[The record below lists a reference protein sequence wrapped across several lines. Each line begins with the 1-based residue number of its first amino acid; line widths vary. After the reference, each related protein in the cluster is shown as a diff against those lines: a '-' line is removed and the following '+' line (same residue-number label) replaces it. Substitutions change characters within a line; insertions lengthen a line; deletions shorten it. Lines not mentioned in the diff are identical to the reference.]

1 MKQSITTFLLFLL
14 LFFALFLSCTKT
26 DDGPIGLN
34 RGVEGYGFYLNG
46 ILDSGRNFHPWGE
59 DVIVTLDSV
68 FVLTE
73 CAWNGYTQRNLEEY
87 STERSLAFRFDILL
101 QDNGEASCASTGLD
115 WDTSLV
121 FNWSE
126 NWESLD
132 TLIFF
137 ADDGSFL
144 DDDKDV
150 GKYVSVD
157 TLVIAPGEITAD
169 TLSFARDSLWDTDH
183 RSVLSTEDGRVLHR
197 VKDTSIFDFVQ
208 MVRRP
213 TCSTNP
219 PTGCTQ
225 LTDTLYKSIE
235 VSANDT
241 LEIWLVKSCEE
252 EILEYCAN
260 DAWVVDSTLT
270 PEFNTRQDTT
280 WTYHTV
286 FVEAGQP
293 CSYVNFYQAL
303 HLLPLSGQDSIRIY
317 REWFHAESGSRLCA
331 NAPNPDTLIW
341 DLDVDSLV
349 LVDSLRLEILH
360 DWQE

>member
-1 MKQSITTFLLFLL
+1 MKQSITTFILFLL
-14 LFFALFLSCTKT
+14 LFLALFLSCTKS

-34 RGVEGYGFYLNG
+34 SGIEGYGFYLDG

-59 DVIVTLDSV
+59 DVIVTLDSA

-87 STERSLAFRFDILL
+87 STERTLAFRFDILL
-101 QDNGEASCASTGLD
+101 KDDGEASCASTGLD

-121 FNWSE
+121 FHWSE

-137 ADDGSFL
+137 ADDDSFL
-144 DDDKDV
+144 DEGKAS

-157 TLVIAPGEITAD
+157 TLVIAPGEISAD
-169 TLSFARDSLWDTDH
+169 TLSFARDSLWDSDH
-183 RSVLSTEDGRVLHR
+183 RSVLTSDDGRVLHR
-197 VKDTSIFDFVQ
+197 VKDTSVFDYVQ
-208 MVRRP
+208 MLRRP
-213 TCSTNP
+213 ECSTNP
-219 PTGCTQ
+219 PVGCTQ
-225 LTDTLYKSIE
+225 LSDTLYKST
-235 VSANDT
+235 VAYTDDT

-260 DAWVVDSTLT
+260 DAWVVDSALS
-270 PEFNTRQDTT
+270 PEYSTRQDTS

-293 CSYVNFYQAL
+293 CSYVNFREAL
-303 HLLPLSGQDSIRIY
+303 HLLPLSGQDSIHIY
-317 REWFHAESGSRLCA
+317 REWFYAETDSRLCE
-331 NAPNPDTLIW
+331 NVPNPDTLVW
-341 DLDVDSLV
+341 DLDLDSLV
-349 LVDSLRLEILH
+349 MDDSLRLQILR